1 MDIDTNIIL
10 LNENSSSR
18 MFPEVEKHI
27 KGDLPKIW
35 NIKPSNKID
44 FTQKVDVIGNHIH
57 IPRNMDILY
66 GMEIVCKI
74 QSFLPYNPQDIIKT
88 IDLVIGGQN
97 ITTFY
102 VQNKMCEISVRGDF
116 FSVIIKFDKVFYNQ
130 EFLPIVGLQYHNV
143 KMVINGIQQ
152 EYECFL
158 HCANL
163 DVDRKEIATYTHN
176 ILMKECIKYNGEITE
191 NKLFINNGEG
201 IMSRTNFI
209 NSFYFKFDKNISD
222 VIRSITIKTGDENYK
237 IITVLSNYDLNFLSP
252 NEFIMERFYYKT
264 FLFNRIIL
272 EFEMTETFS
281 KVKFELITTNYNMLM
296 IQGGMA
302 GKRFAGFHRE
312 ISCSLEEDDFT
323 EIPNE
328 LYEEKVVPKNDL
340 ICGISQED
348 FEENEERIISGCCFS
363 SYKRNAI
370 VNWFNI
376 KRKKVCPYCRNED
389 GIWYFVKKI

>member
-1 MDIDTNIIL
+1 MNTDATL
-10 LNENSSSR
+10 LLLAETASSR
-18 MFPEVEKHI
+18 MFSEVEKYI

-44 FTQKVDVIGNHIH
+44 FTQKVEVMGNHIH

-66 GMEIVCKI
+66 GMEIV
-74 QSFLPYNPQDIIKT
+74 FNPQDFIKS

-102 VQNKMCEISVRGDF
+102 IQNKMCETSIRGNF
-116 FSVIIKFDKVFYNQ
+116 CSVIIKFDKVFYNQ
-130 EFLPIVGLQYHNV
+130 EFLPIVGLQYHDI

-176 ILMKECIKYNGEITE
+176 ILMKDSIGYNKEISG
-191 NKLFINNGEG
+191 NRLYIDNGDG
-201 IMSRTNFI
+201 TNVMSRTNFI
-209 NSFYFKFDKNISD
+209 NSLYFKFDKNIRD
-222 VIRSITIKTGDENYK
+222 IITNITIKTGDEK
-237 IITVLSNYDLNFLSP
+237 IITILSNYDLNFLSP
-252 NEFIMERFYYKT
+252 NEFIMERFHYKT

-272 EFEMTETFS
+272 EFNMTEDFN
-281 KVKFELITTNYNMLM
+281 KVRFELITTNYNSLI
-296 IQGGMA
+296 IQSGMA
-302 GKRFAGFHRE
+302 VKRFAGFDRE
-312 ISCSLEEDDFT
+312 IYCSLQEDDIT

-340 ICGISQED
+340 ICGISHED
-348 FEENEERIISGCCFS
+348 FEEDEERIISGCCFS
-363 SYKRNAI
+363 SYKRAAVI
-370 VNWFNI
+370 DWFNI

-389 GIWYFVKKI
+389 GIWYFAKNLIK

>member
-1 MDIDTNIIL
+1 MDTIASIL
-10 LNENSSSR
+10 LTETASSH
-18 MFPEVEKHI
+18 MFSEVEKHI
-27 KGDLPKIW
+27 KGNLPKRW

-66 GMEIVCKI
+66 GMEIV
-74 QSFLPYNPQDIIKT
+74 FNPQDIIKS

-102 VQNKMCEISVRGDF
+102 IQNKMCEISVRGNF

-130 EFLPIVGLQYHNV
+130 EFLPIVGLPYHDV
-143 KMVINGIQQ
+143 KIVINGIQQ

-163 DVDRKEIATYTHN
+163 GIDCTEIATYMNN
-176 ILMKECIKYNGEITE
+176 ILMKDSIKYNKEISG
-191 NKLFINNGEG
+191 NKLYIDNGDGTNE
-201 IMSRTNFI
+201 MSRTNFI
-209 NSFYFKFDKNISD
+209 NSLYFKFDKNIRD
-222 VIRSITIKTGDENYK
+222 IITSITIKTGDEK

-252 NEFIMERFYYKT
+252 NEFIMERFHYKT

-272 EFEMTETFS
+272 EFNMTEDFN
-281 KVKFELITTNYNMLM
+281 KVKFELITTNYNSLI
-296 IQGGMA
+296 IQSGMA
-302 GKRFAGFHRE
+302 GKRFVGFHRE
-312 ISCSLEEDDFT
+312 IFCSLQKDDIT

-340 ICGISQED
+340 ICGISQEE

-363 SYKRNAI
+363 SYKRSA
-370 VNWFNI
+370 VVDWFNI
-376 KRKKVCPYCRNED
+376 RRKKVCPNCRNED
-389 GIWYFVKKI
+389 GVWYFAKKNPIK